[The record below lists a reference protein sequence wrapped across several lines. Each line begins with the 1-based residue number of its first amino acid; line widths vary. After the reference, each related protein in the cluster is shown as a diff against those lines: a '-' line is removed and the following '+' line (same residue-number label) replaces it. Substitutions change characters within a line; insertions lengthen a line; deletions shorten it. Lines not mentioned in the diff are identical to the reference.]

1 MNGFNE
7 TNRLLWCSV
16 DAKSH
21 YFLVTGTSEYTILQ
35 MSNNA
40 QKVQFNLE
48 YFFDLSPDLLCIAGF
63 DGYFKKINPAVSKT
77 LGYGLEE
84 LLGTPIDS
92 FLHAE
97 DRELTARKFEQLR
110 RGETVFQ
117 FENRY
122 LAKDGTVIWL
132 FWTAVPIERDQL
144 IFAIAK
150 DITHRKINEQQG
162 HVSAI
167 IAKLNTDQMQRF
179 SADID
184 IIRPA
189 LTMDNSNLKWMGGVS
204 TVSPKDQIWLNKFE
218 AVVRLYAGKLD
229 VNLRSLSADMA
240 ISERQLFRQVKRIMG
255 ITPNQLVQT
264 IRLHMAWEAIASR
277 KYSTLSD
284 VAAMAGY
291 SSKVHFKKLFN
302 QVYGIDVSE
311 LL

>member
-1 MNGFNE
+1 
-7 TNRLLWCSV
+7 LIL
-16 DAKSH
+16 A
-21 YFLVTGTSEYTILQ
+21 TGRSGYTTLQ
-35 MSNNA
+35 MNNKPQA
-40 QKVQFNLE
+40 IQFDLE

-77 LGYGLEE
+77 LGYSLEE
-84 LLGTPIDS
+84 LLNAPSDTYLYP
-92 FLHAE
+92 E
-97 DRELTARKFEQLR
+97 DRELTALKFEMLR
-110 RGETVFQ
+110 KGETVFQ

-122 LAKDGTVIWL
+122 VAKDGSIVWL

-150 DITHRKINEQQG
+150 DITHRKLNEHQG

-167 IAKLNTDQMQRF
+167 IAKLNTEQMQRF

-189 LTMDNSNLKWMGGVS
+189 LTTDSSNLKWMGGN
-204 TVSPKDQIWLNKFE
+204 TMVSPKDQIWLNKFE
-218 AVVRLYAGKLD
+218 EMVRHYAGKLE
-229 VNLRSLSADMA
+229 VNLRSLSEDMA

-255 ITPNQLVQT
+255 MTPNQLVQT

-277 KYSTLSD
+277 KYTNLND
-284 VAAMAGY
+284 IAGVAGY
-291 SSKVHFKKLFN
+291 TSKAHFKKLFN
-302 QVYGIDVSE
+302 KVYGIDVSE